1 MDSDMTMATSTAM
14 SGMAMTMTTTSSM
27 SSATGGMDMGMDMG
41 SSSSILM
48 TSAEMAM
55 VFFQSVTTPLYSSAW
70 TPQGEGSYA
79 GTCIFLIVLAL
90 VHRILI
96 AARSIIFDSNTTL
109 HRHRKEVTSDSD
121 DYPGSRSELESMG
134 LQFRSQWNSH
144 PFKVATETSRALLE
158 VMIGGIGYLLML
170 AVMTMNVG
178 YFLSVLGGIFLG
190 AFIAGRFGAS
200 DIHH

>member
-1 MDSDMTMATSTAM
+1 MSTSASMA
-14 SGMAMTMTTTSSM
+14 GMTMTMTSGSSM
-27 SSATGGMDMGMDMG
+27 PSSTGGMDTGMD
-41 SSSSILM
+41 SSSSIMM

-55 VFFQSVTTPLYSSAW
+55 VFFQSVTTPLYSSTW
-70 TPQGEGSYA
+70 TPQGQGSYA

-96 AARSIIFDSNTTL
+96 AARSIVFDSNQAL
-109 HRHRKEVTSDSD
+109 HRHRKDISSDSD

-134 LQFRSQWNSH
+134 NQFRSQWNSH
-144 PFKVATETSRALLE
+144 PFRVATETARALLE
-158 VMIGGIGYLLML
+158 VIVGGIGYLLML

-190 AFIAGRFGAS
+190 TFVAGRFGAS
-200 DIHH
+200 DNHH